1 MRPTFRQFL
10 FVPLALQAIACA
22 QESPQP
28 QPDSIPALVD
38 FQLPLELGGYFTFD
52 AATPLSR
59 WAKLD
64 IPYQLSWM
72 ELTAQAPISEN
83 VTGAITLL
91 STGDLE
97 KLRVWQC
104 MASWE
109 SGNWSISGGQQ
120 NFHFGLFTTRSV
132 SGPLIWDSAWRNAP
146 GTEIGWKQSEA
157 LTLGLG
163 FASLLNG
170 ADSAAG
176 RGETHDPAVTGYLD
190 WTPTPGDDFR
200 LSALA
205 GSHFQ
210 DVDIAGTLTLK
221 RFLFDAEF
229 WKRFNSG
236 SRPDYLGWY
245 AGAGLQLSDDLVGGI
260 RYDRISLDDG
270 ARWSD
275 KICAGG
281 VLKFFRDLFVGGE
294 IGHDDRMGYYL
305 DLQFGLSTHL
315 GLAGVTPRQPGR

>member
-1 MRPTFRQFL
+1 
-10 FVPLALQAIACA
+10 
-22 QESPQP
+22 
-28 QPDSIPALVD
+28 
-38 FQLPLELGGYFTFD
+38 
-52 AATPLSR
+52 
-59 WAKLD
+59 
-64 IPYQLSWM
+64 
-72 ELTAQAPISEN
+72 
-83 VTGAITLL
+83 
-91 STGDLE
+91 
-97 KLRVWQC
+97 
-104 MASWE
+104 
-109 SGNWSISGGQQ
+109 
-120 NFHFGLFTTRSV
+120 
-132 SGPLIWDSAWRNAP
+132 
-146 GTEIGWKQSEA
+146 
-157 LTLGLG
+157 
-163 FASLLNG
+163 
-170 ADSAAG
+170 
-176 RGETHDPAVTGYLD
+176 VTGYLD